1 MKESYISW
9 EQYPDED
16 CYLIAHLW
24 VRPEERRQGKARALL
39 REALD
44 EMRAERA
51 FECVRLSADSASEDK
66 RNPIDEQVLVE
77 FYENEGFN
85 IEWAGEIVVM
95 RYDF

>member
-1 MKESYISW
+1 MKESYIAY
-9 EQYPDED
+9 EPCPEEG
-16 CYLIAHLW
+16 CYLITGLY
-24 VRPEERRQGKARALL
+24 VRPEERRRGRGTAML

-51 FECVRLSADSASEDK
+51 FGCVRLSADSRAQDP
-66 RNPIDEQVLVE
+66 RDPIDEGVLVE
-77 FYENEGFN
+77 FYETEGFS